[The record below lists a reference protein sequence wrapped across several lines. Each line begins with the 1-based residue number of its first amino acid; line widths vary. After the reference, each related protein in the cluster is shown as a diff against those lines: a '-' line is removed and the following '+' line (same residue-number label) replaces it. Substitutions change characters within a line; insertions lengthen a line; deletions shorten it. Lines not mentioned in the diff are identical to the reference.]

1 MYKIFIALIIGCL
14 SKDIFAACP
23 TSLSGKYSGQATYT
37 EFYNYN
43 FDDVA
48 EKLYVV
54 SFDGK
59 GTKTRKGL
67 LTVLVE
73 VEADAGIPGVKA
85 YPSGSTVTYTFDS
98 TNCSMNIYDAING
111 DIKVVV
117 ANSGATLYGVK
128 RNLTLNSVE
137 RYILTKQ

>member
-67 LTVLVE
+67 LTALVGIE
-73 VEADAGIPGVKA
+73 VDAGTPGFTN
-85 YPSGSTVTYTFDS
+85 YPSVTKSYTFDS

-111 DIKVVV
+111 DIKFVV
-117 ANSGATLYGVK
+117 ANSGATLYGVQ
-128 RNLTLNSVE
+128 RDLTLNSVE